1 MTDIIFY
8 TYTDGRWIERE
19 TLTDPLLSELYDKV
33 SELNEKY
40 KTKNWAI
47 PEGHDPANYPELL
60 EMEKVVSR
68 HLSHYQNDFYL
79 HDLYSYL
86 EGDKKGLWLLRDSG
100 THFIQMGES
109 FSAEDMVVYKDY
121 VRCNKYFYLIDH
133 GEIKKLSLDKVY
145 QLLEEKVSVAA

>member
-1 MTDIIFY
+1 MTNIIFY
-8 TYTDGRWIERE
+8 THTEGKWTKRE
-19 TLTDPLLSELYDKV
+19 TLKEPLLSELYDKV
-33 SELNEKY
+33 NGLNEKHGI
-40 KTKNWAI
+40 KHWAI
-47 PEGHDPANYPELL
+47 PEGHDPADYPELIK
-60 EMEKVVSR
+60 MQKIVTK

-79 HDLYSYL
+79 HDLHSYL

-100 THFIQMGES
+100 THFIQMGKS

-133 GEIKKLSLDKVY
+133 GEIKKLSLEKAY